1 MRKASWHTTAAVLM
15 AVLFTATVS
24 LADVDV
30 TGTWIGTASVPNEG
44 DDKIHCVVKKEDDQ
58 YSAVFNDSFGVLAN
72 IESYEFEYKD
82 DTLVIKI
89 IVPGNYGDLDI
100 TITLKVSEDTL
111 GGEWIAQGTEQ
122 RGTIELKRQQ

>member
-1 MRKASWHTTAAVLM
+1 MRKASWYTTAAVLL

-44 DDKIHCVVKKEDDQ
+44 DDKIQCVVKKEDDQ

-72 IESYEFEYKD
+72 IESYEAEYKD

-89 IVPGNYGDLDI
+89 IVPGNYGDLNI
-100 TITLKVSEDTL
+100 TITLKVSKDTL
-111 GGEWIAQGTEQ
+111 RGEWIALGTEQ
-122 RGTIELKRQQ
+122 RGTVELKRQQ